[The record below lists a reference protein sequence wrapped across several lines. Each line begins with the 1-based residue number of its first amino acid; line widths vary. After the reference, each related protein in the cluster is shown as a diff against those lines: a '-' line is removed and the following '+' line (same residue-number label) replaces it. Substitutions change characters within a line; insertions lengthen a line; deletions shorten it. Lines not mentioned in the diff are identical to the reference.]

1 MSDNNK
7 LKVVLCWH
15 MHQPYY
21 LDAESD
27 QYQLPW
33 TYLHAIKDYVDMVAV
48 VEKTPGARAVVNFT
62 PTLLEQIEDYAN
74 QIKNYLKKG
83 AALRDPLLAA
93 LSTVAMPSHEE
104 ERICLIKS
112 CLRVNETHLINRFP
126 PYRNLAD
133 MARCLEEMPQSVRY
147 LSGQFMA
154 DIVVWYHLAWLGE
167 TVRRDDVR
175 ARNLI
180 EKGSGYTQHDRLQ
193 LLTIIG
199 ELIDGV
205 IGRYR
210 RMVDE
215 GKLELSV
222 TPYAHPILPLMLDL
236 QSARDAMPDV
246 HLPVLDE
253 YPGGRERVQW
263 HIDKGFEVFE
273 RYFGYRPTGC
283 WPSEGS
289 VSRETLACLK
299 ENGFSW
305 AASGETV
312 LRNSLARSEIHDP
325 GCIHRPFKISDDGLA
340 CFFRDDNISDSIGFT
355 YADWH
360 ADDAVGDV
368 IHHLQH
374 IANACQDDPG
384 RVVSIILDGEN
395 AWEYY
400 PENGF
405 HFLTSLYSRLAE
417 HPDIELTTF
426 SETLAHGV
434 EPRILPE
441 LVAGSWVYG
450 SFSTWIGDG
459 DKNRGWELLGDAKR
473 AFDSVVE
480 KGELTEVQL
489 KAAEHQLAICE
500 GSDWF
505 WWFGDYNPSESVR
518 DFDRLFRLQL
528 AHLYRL
534 LGQEAPDHLTTTI
547 SHGGGGDVETGGVM
561 RRGS

>member
-1 MSDNNK
+1 
-7 LKVVLCWH
+7 

-21 LDAESD
+21 LDAESN

-33 TYLHAIKDYVDMVAV
+33 TYLHAIKDYVDMAAL
-48 VEKTPGARAVVNFT
+48 VEMTPGARAVVNFT
-62 PTLLEQIEDYAN
+62 PTLLEQIEDYTN
-74 QIKNYLKKG
+74 QIRNYLHRG
-83 AALRDPLLAA
+83 EALRDPLLAA
-93 LSTVAMPSHEE
+93 LSTVAMPSHDE
-104 ERICLIKS
+104 ERIYLVKS
-112 CLRVNETHLINRFP
+112 CLRVNEKHLVNRFE
-126 PYRNLAD
+126 PYRLLAD
-133 MARCLEEMPQSVRY
+133 MAAFLEEKPHTVRFLSTQY
-147 LSGQFMA
+147 LA

-167 TVRRDDVR
+167 TVRRNDERVK
-175 ARNLI
+175 ALI
-180 EKGSGYTQHDRLQ
+180 EKGNGFSQHDRLV
-193 LLTIIG
+193 LLTVIG
-199 ELIDGV
+199 ELIEGV

-210 RMVDE
+210 RLVDD

-222 TPYAHPILPLMLDL
+222 TPYAHPIIPLMLDL
-236 QSARDAMPDV
+236 QSASDAMPDV
-246 HLPVLDE
+246 HLPVLDD

-273 RYFGYRPTGC
+273 RHFGFRPAGC

-289 VSRETLACLK
+289 VSRETLKCLQ
-299 ENGFSW
+299 ENGFKW

-312 LRNSLARSEIHDP
+312 LRNSLARSEIHDVS
-325 GCIHRPFKISDDGLA
+325 CIHRPFHVSDNSLA
-340 CFFRDDNISDSIGFT
+340 CFFRDDDISDAIGFN

-360 ADDAVGDV
+360 ADDAVGDL
-368 IHHLQH
+368 ISKLQY
-374 IANACQDDPG
+374 IAHACQDEPG

-400 PENGF
+400 PANGYY
-405 HFLTSLYSRLAE
+405 FLSALYRRLAD

-426 SETLAHGV
+426 SEALAKGV
-434 EPRILPE
+434 EPKLLPE

-450 SFSTWIGDG
+450 TFSTWIGDE

-473 AFDSVVE
+473 TFDRVVQS
-480 KGELTEVQL
+480 GELTDVQL

-505 WWFGDYNPSESVR
+505 WWFGDYNPSDSVR

-534 LGQEAPDHLTTTI
+534 LGKEVPEHLATTI
-547 SHGGGGDVETGGVM
+547 SYGGSGSTAETGGVM
-561 RRGS
+561 RRGQ